1 MATYVFALRIPKQIA
16 EASPVEEKLRL
27 EVNHAGL

>member
-1 MATYVFALRIPKQIA
+1 MATYVFALTIPKGTA
-16 EASPVEEKLRL
+16 EASPVEGRARV